1 MPRMLVLV
9 GAVLILTA
17 LTQIGGAA
25 LLIAIAAALL
35 LRFGKLAIAAI
46 FVGAYTSL
54 TIADVPS
61 KALEAVLVLADAG
74 AFRG

>member
-35 LRFGKLAIAAI
+35 LRFGKLASDSRHIRRGVHVHDNSRRA
-46 FVGAYTSL
+46 VQGA
-54 TIADVPS
+54 
-61 KALEAVLVLADAG
+61 
-74 AFRG
+74 